1 MPTTANTPPPILW
14 IIGDS
19 LLAEE
24 QWRLLVGS
32 QDVVRLDGKKL
43 DIPALSSEID
53 TLPMFLDH
61 KWILVQDFHLPE
73 KRAATE
79 PKRAAGSKRS
89 KSDGEKAKKALDPDQ
104 QLLAAVGRIGPACT
118 VILVSPEGDRR
129 SRLYKLV
136 EERGQYIE
144 LTSFREYETGK
155 IAEWVAARLLAGGKK
170 IPPTLAAEFAECVG
184 PDVGLLVSEVT
195 KLTIT
200 MGVETTVRDEHME
213 VLAGSPI
220 ALRRL
225 MDEGIARRQP
235 ARAEAILCQILDSNE
250 APLRI
255 LNFMVPRVR
264 DWLKARLFPEGRND
278 PQKAAALFGNMH
290 PFRLKILYEEANRF
304 KPTELRDALHS
315 LVLADTCLKSS
326 VDPAHVLGLLVAALS
341 GGIDHA
347 SFARAVGSYV
357 EPWD

>member
-1 MPTTANTPPPILW
+1 MPAASNTPPPILW
-14 IIGDS
+14 IVGDS

-43 DIPALSSEID
+43 DIAALSSEID
-53 TLPMFLDH
+53 TMPMFLDH
-61 KWILVQDFHLPE
+61 KWILVQDFRLPE
-73 KRAATE
+73 KRAAAEAKAT
-79 PKRAAGSKRS
+79 PSKRAKAG
-89 KSDGEKAKKALDPDQ
+89 GEKAKKALDPDQ

-118 VILVSPEGDRR
+118 VIFVSPEGDKR

-136 EERGQYIE
+136 EERGQYVE
-144 LTSFREYETGK
+144 LASFREYETAK
-155 IAEWVAARLLAGGKK
+155 IADWVAARLLACGKK
-170 IPPTLAAEFAECVG
+170 IPPPLAAEFAECVG

-195 KLTIT
+195 KLTVC
-200 MGVETTVRDEHME
+200 MGDETTVRDEHME

-220 ALRRL
+220 ALRKL
-225 MDEGIARRQP
+225 MDEGVARKQP
-235 ARAEAILCQILDSNE
+235 ARAQAILCQILDSNE

-255 LNFMVPRVR
+255 LNFMAPRVR

-304 KPTELRDALHS
+304 KPTELRDAMHS

-326 VDPAHVLGLLVAALS
+326 VDAAHVLGLLVAALS